1 MPIERNFASI
11 AAVQHGFPH
20 KPRAKGIDQMTI
32 VQRMAQARAVQVM
45 FGTQFGLYLAGN
57 TLSLTGTWM
66 QRIACSWLVWD
77 WTGSAFWVGVLAA
90 SDLLPVVVISPF
102 AGVAA
107 DRWDRLRLNVVA
119 QVISILNAVTMAVAM
134 VTGHLGLWGV
144 LALTLMQ
151 GVLTAATQPS
161 RFAMVQQMVPRDQ
174 VASAV
179 GLNSACVNIARLV
192 GPAVAGAMILHWGIP
207 QVFTVNAAVTV
218 LFVIVLLRLRLEP
231 IAKSPPAPF
240 LAQMIEG
247 FAHVA
252 CTPALRVILLAM
264 FGGGAMVRAVMELM
278 PVIAAQAFGEAVTG
292 LAVLTGAAAVGA
304 VLAGISV
311 GQRAT
316 AQLLRHAPVWWALG
330 AITAI
335 FLARATG
342 PVSGVIAALALGA
355 TITRGLVCT
364 QTFIQLTTPG
374 ALRGRALSVFGL
386 FARGSPALGA
396 LAIGY
401 GADLMGMKATVMI
414 SSTVLFALLAALAL
428 PIWRIAQTVDE
439 ASEPPSQP

>member
-1 MPIERNFASI
+1 MSL
-11 AAVQHGFPH
+11 
-20 KPRAKGIDQMTI
+20 
-32 VQRMAQARAVQVM
+32 VQRIARAQAVQVL
-45 FGTQFGLYLAGN
+45 FRSQFGLYLAGN

-66 QRIACSWLVWD
+66 QRIASSWLVWD

-119 QVISILNAVTMAVAM
+119 QVLSILNAVTMALAM

-161 RFAMVQQMVPRDQ
+161 RFAMVQQMVHRDQ

-192 GPAVAGAMILHWGIP
+192 GPAVAGAMILHWGVP

-218 LFVIVLLRLRLEP
+218 LFVLVLLRLRLEP

-240 LAQMIEG
+240 LAQMLEG
-247 FAHVA
+247 FAYA
-252 CTPALRVILLAM
+252 ARIPALRVILLAM

-278 PVIAAQAFGEAVTG
+278 PVIAAQSFADAVTG
-292 LAVLTGAAAVGA
+292 LAMLTGSAAVGA
-304 VLAGISV
+304 VLAGLSV
-311 GQRAT
+311 GQPT
-316 AQLLRHAPVWWALG
+316 PVHLLRQAPIWWAFG
-330 AITAI
+330 AVTAI

-342 PVSGVIAALALGA
+342 PVTGVLAAMALGA

-374 ALRGRALSVFGL
+374 TLRGRTLSVFGL

-401 GADLMGMKATVMI
+401 GADLMGMQATVLL
-414 SSTVLFALLAALAL
+414 SSGLLFVVLAALAL
-428 PIWRIAQTVDE
+428 PLWRISKALNDGATPFD
-439 ASEPPSQP
+439 